1 MNIDRTNQFES
12 IVRFIRETFN
22 SNEFIPLH
30 EPRFIGKEKQYLN
43 ECIDSTF
50 VSSVGQF
57 VDRFEENIANY
68 TGAKFAIATIN
79 GTSAL
84 HISLLLSNL
93 SQEDEVITQ
102 PLTFIATC
110 NAICYC
116 GANPIFIDVDKNT
129 LGLSPAKL
137 EDFLHRN
144 AEIRDDGF
152 CWNKTSEKII
162 SACLPMHTFGFPV
175 ELNKLKKICD
185 QYNIPI
191 VEDAAESLGS
201 FYNKQHTGSIG
212 ELSAISFN
220 GNKII
225 TTGGGGVILTNNN
238 ILAKQAK
245 HITTTAKIP
254 HQYKFDHDEI
264 GYNYRL
270 PNLNAALGV
279 AQIEQLPEYLKNK
292 REIATKYQQWGERHD
307 LQFVTESVNTKANY
321 WLNAVIMKNK
331 QQRNKMLEIT
341 NKNDVMTRPVWIP
354 MHKLKINQDCQK
366 DNMCNTE
373 WLSSRVVN
381 VPSSINLK

>member
-1 MNIDRTNQFES
+1 MYKEFVNFVQELYNTKELISLHTPQFKGNEKKYLL
-12 IVRFIRETFN
+12 ET
-22 SNEFIPLH
+22 
-30 EPRFIGKEKQYLN
+30 
-43 ECIDSTF
+43 IDSTF
-50 VSSVGQF
+50 VSSVGKF
-57 VDRFEENIANY
+57 VDQFEQKISEY
-68 TGAKFAIATIN
+68 TGVKYAIATVN
-79 GTSAL
+79 GVAAL
-84 HISLLLSNL
+84 HIALKLAGVKNNS
-93 SQEDEVITQ
+93 EVITQ
-102 PLTFIATC
+102 SLTFVATC
-110 NAICYC
+110 NAVRYC
-116 GANPIFIDVDKNT
+116 GARPIFIDVDKNT
-129 LGLSPAKL
+129 LGLSPTKL
-137 EDFLHRN
+137 EDFLNRN

-238 ILAKQAK
+238 NLAKQAK
-245 HITTTAKIP
+245 HITTTAKIS
-254 HQYKFDHDEI
+254 HQYEFDHDEI

-292 REIATKYQQWGERHD
+292 REIATNYQQWGERHD
-307 LQFVTESVNTKANY
+307 LQFVTESDNTKANY
-321 WLNAVIMKNK
+321 WLNAVIMKDK

-341 NKNDVMTRPVWIP
+341 NKNDVMTRPAWIP

-366 DNMCNTE
+366 DNMSNTE
-373 WLSSRVVN
+373 WLSSRIVN

>member
-1 MNIDRTNQFES
+1 MYKEFVKFVQELYNTKELISLHSPQFKGNEKKYLL
-12 IVRFIRETFN
+12 ET
-22 SNEFIPLH
+22 
-30 EPRFIGKEKQYLN
+30 
-43 ECIDSTF
+43 IDSTF
-50 VSSVGQF
+50 VSSVGKF
-57 VDRFEENIANY
+57 VDQFEQKISEY
-68 TGAKFAIATIN
+68 TGVKYAIATVN
-79 GTSAL
+79 GVAAL
-84 HISLLLSNL
+84 HIALKLAGVKNNS
-93 SQEDEVITQ
+93 EVITQ
-102 PLTFIATC
+102 SLTFVATC
-110 NAICYC
+110 NAVRYC
-116 GANPIFIDVDKNT
+116 GARPIFIDVDKNT

-254 HQYKFDHDEI
+254 HQYEFDHDEI

-279 AQIEQLPEYLKNK
+279 AQMEQLPEYLKNK
-292 REIATKYQQWGERHD
+292 REIAAKYKQWGERHD

-341 NKNDVMTRPVWIP
+341 NKNDIMTRPVWIP

-366 DNMCNTE
+366 DNMSNTE
-373 WLSSRVVN
+373 WLSSRIVN